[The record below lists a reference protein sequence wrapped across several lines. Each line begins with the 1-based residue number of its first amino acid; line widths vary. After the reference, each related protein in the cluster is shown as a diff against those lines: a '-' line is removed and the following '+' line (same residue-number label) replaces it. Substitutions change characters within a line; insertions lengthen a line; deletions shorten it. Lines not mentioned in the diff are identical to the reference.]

1 VSVLIVGGSVAGIA
15 TARALREYGYDAG
28 ITILEAEQHQPYDK
42 PPLSK
47 EMLLGANA
55 EPVPLL
61 KPGDVASL
69 GIDLRL
75 GTTATGLD
83 PHGKLVR
90 TDRGEIPYS
99 TLVVA
104 TGAQPR
110 TLPGAAALAGVHTLR
125 YADDAA
131 ALRAALL
138 RTRHLVIVGAG
149 FIGSEIASAAATYGC
164 DVTIVEAQDIPLA
177 HVLGA
182 QMGAEVADLHRH
194 HGVTVLAGT
203 QVAGFAGDTHV
214 QGVALTDG
222 RQLPADLV
230 VIGVGVVAATGWLRD
245 SGLPI
250 DDGVLCADNLRVRG
264 HPDIYVVGDV
274 ARREHPIYG
283 DLLRIEHWTNA
294 GELGRLAAATITGA
308 PSQAAQLPYVW
319 SELYG
324 RRIQIV
330 GRPALGHLARRY
342 GSIADG
348 ACVAVYAD
356 DAGIAVGAVT
366 VDDPRSLMTCRR
378 AIMRAAAAAE
388 ITVNLPGA
396 AGISLSPS

>member
-28 ITILEAEQHQPYDK
+28 ITVLEAEQHQPYDK

-47 EMLLGANA
+47 EMLLGPSA

-61 KPGDVASL
+61 TPDDAASL
-69 GIDLRL
+69 AIDLRL

-83 PHGKLVR
+83 PHDKRVR
-90 TDRGEIPYS
+90 TDRGEIPY
-99 TLVVA
+99 TKLVLA

-110 TLPGAAALAGVHTLR
+110 TLPGVSALAGVHTLR
-125 YADDAA
+125 CADDAA
-131 ALRAALL
+131 ALRSALPH
-138 RTRHLVIVGAG
+138 TRQLVIVGGG
-149 FIGSEIASAAATYGC
+149 FIGSEIASAAMQYGC
-164 DVTIVEAQDIPLA
+164 GVTIVEAQATPLA
-177 HVLGA
+177 HVLGEHL
-182 QMGAEVADLHRH
+182 GAEIADLHRD
-194 HGVTVLAGT
+194 HGVTVCIGT
-203 QVAGFAGDTHV
+203 QVGGFTGDTHV

-222 RQLPADLV
+222 RRLPADLV
-230 VIGVGVVAATGWLRD
+230 VVGVGVVPATGWLRD

-250 DDGVLCADNLRVRG
+250 DDGVLCAENLRVRG
-264 HPDIYVVGDV
+264 FPDIYVVGDV
-274 ARREHPIYG
+274 ARREHPIYS

-294 GELGRLAAATITGA
+294 GELGRLAAAEITGA
-308 PSQAAQLPYVW
+308 TPQSPQLPYVW

-330 GRPALGHLARRY
+330 GRPALGQLANRY

-348 ACVAVYAD
+348 ACLAVYAD
-356 DAGIAVGAVT
+356 DAGIAVGALT

-378 AIMRAAAAAE
+378 AIMRGTAAAA
-388 ITVNLPGA
+388 ITVNLPDA
-396 AGISLSPS
+396 DDSRCRTS